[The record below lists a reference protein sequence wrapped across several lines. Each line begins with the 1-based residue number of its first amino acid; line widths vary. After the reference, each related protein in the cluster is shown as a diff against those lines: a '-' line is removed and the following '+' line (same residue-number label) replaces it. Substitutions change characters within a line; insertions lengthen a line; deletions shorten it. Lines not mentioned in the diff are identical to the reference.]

1 MKVTP
6 LQFVVPPQIVS
17 EEPVSLDAA
26 QYTSVVGEDLG
37 VNLLF
42 EIKPFVIEEISRVSA
57 VFPALLMKILSF
69 TTKVV
74 IV

>member
-17 EEPVSLDAA
+17 EEPVSDAA

-42 EIKPFVIEEISRVSA
+42 EIKPFVIEEISRVSM